1 MLYTLETNINHSLA
15 APVGA
20 HYLTW
25 SLWPL
30 SSCTVQYCILCVYL
44 TITIHPARR
53 PSRNLSYGL
62 CNNPV
67 PPSTQYPS
75 LMRFV
80 FSVPCTYPPAWHS
93 PKQWRQAQIDFWTT
107 WVKHD
112 NISGT
117 WNPWNVLHKRLLMR
131 GMNENSPDWY
141 ECLWFHGHLITTPP

>member
-1 MLYTLETNINHSLA
+1 MLYSLETNINHSLA
-15 APVGA
+15 APVRA

-62 CNNPV
+62 CNNP
-67 PPSTQYPS
+67 PPPTQYP
-75 LMRFV
+75 LLWDLCFQ
-80 FSVPCTYPPAWHS
+80 YPARTQQPETAPNNEHRLRLTFG
-93 PKQWRQAQIDFWTT
+93 QWG
-107 WVKHD
+107 KHY

-131 GMNENSPDWY
+131 GMNENSPDCY